1 MMTRTFKYLLA
12 VLCTVAVTSCAGA
25 RNGNLAAAELE
36 QEVRLMLT
44 YDENSDGVV
53 TREELEDGLHRQFA
67 AIDAGRRGYLDSRQ
81 VQAEDDRRSRVLGA
95 SYSPMV
101 DMHRNGM
108 IDFDEFAALP
118 RAIFDRLDRNH
129 DGRLDANELRLVQGI
144 GRPVGPAAPMPMR
157 APMMGR

>member
-1 MMTRTFKYLLA
+1 MSTAFKTLLA
-12 VLCTVAVTSCAGA
+12 VLCIAAVASCGGM
-25 RNGNLAAAELE
+25 RNGNPAAIALE
-36 QEVRLMLT
+36 QQVRLMLS

-67 AIDAGRRGYLDSRQ
+67 AIDAGRRGFLDPRQ

-101 DMHRNGM
+101 DMRRNGM
-108 IDFDEFAALP
+108 IDFEEFAALP

-129 DGRLDANELRLVQGI
+129 DGRLDDSELRLIQTVV
-144 GRPVGPAAPMPMR
+144 RPPAPAPAR
-157 APMMGR
+157 MMGR

>member
-1 MMTRTFKYLLA
+1 MMTKVFKHLLT
-12 VLCTVAVTSCAGA
+12 VLCITVAASCGGI
-25 RNGNLAAAELE
+25 RNGNPAALELE
-36 QEVRLMLT
+36 QQARLMLT

-67 AIDAGRRGYLDSRQ
+67 AIDAGRRGYLDTRE
-81 VQAEDDRRSRVLGA
+81 VQAEDNRRSRVLGT

-108 IDFDEFAALP
+108 IDFEEFAALP

-129 DGRLDANELRLVQGI
+129 DGKLDQNELRLIQTVRG
-144 GRPVGPAAPMPMR
+144 PVPPMPMPIR
-157 APMMGR
+157 RGQ

>member
-1 MMTRTFKYLLA
+1 MMTKAIKHLLA
-12 VLCTVAVTSCAGA
+12 ALCITVAASCGGV
-25 RNGNLAAAELE
+25 RNGNPAAIELE
-36 QEVRLMLT
+36 QQARLMLT

-67 AIDAGRRGYLDSRQ
+67 AIDAGRRGYLDARE

-108 IDFDEFAALP
+108 IDFEEFAALP

-129 DGRLDANELRLVQGI
+129 DGKLDQNELRLIQMI
-144 GRPVGPAAPMPMR
+144 RGPLTPMPMR
-157 APMMGR
+157 MGRGQ

>member
-1 MMTRTFKYLLA
+1 MSKVFKFLLA
-12 VLCTVAVTSCAGA
+12 VLCVAATASCAGP
-25 RNGNLAAAELE
+25 RGNPAAVELE
-36 QEVRLMLT
+36 QQVRLMLS

-67 AIDAGRRGYLDSRQ
+67 AIDGGRRGYLDAQQ
-81 VQAEDDRRSRVLGA
+81 VQAEDNRRSRVLGA

-118 RAIFDRLDRNH
+118 RAIFDRLDRND
-129 DGRLDANELRLVQGI
+129 DGRLDDSELRLIQGV
-144 GRPVGPAAPMPMR
+144 GRPVAPA
-157 APMMGR
+157 MMQMLRQ